1 MTENGRKQNKY
12 GVTYRHWFLAWWK
25 TANIVEMGDGF
36 TELTEDWGPDVES
49 TQYVNMKAKASTLKG
64 YEFSMSPEREYLND
78 DFQKAIDNGFK
89 TFPTGKDCETYYFRF
104 YKSDITGGKG
114 DCIRIPVIIAPSS
127 TGGEGGGILTSA
139 IQIQGN
145 GEVEL
150 GEITITE
157 SGYTWAPKASEQ
169 KIYGQSL
176 GLPLLKG

>member
-1 MTENGRKQNKY
+1 MAEDRTNMVSLIDIGSWLGGKS
-12 GVTYRHWFLAWWK
+12 
-25 TANIVEMGDGF
+25 ANIVEMGDGF

-157 SGYTWAPKASEQ
+157 SDYTWAPKASE
-169 KIYGQSL
+169 
-176 GLPLLKG
+176 

>member
-1 MTENGRKQNKY
+1 MQAQNFMPVSY
-12 GVTYRHWFLAWWK
+12 THL
-25 TANIVEMGDGF
+25 
-36 TELTEDWGPDVES
+36 
-49 TQYVNMKAKASTLKG
+49 
-64 YEFSMSPEREYLND
+64 PEREYLND

-157 SGYTWAPKASEQ
+157 SGYTWAPKASE
-169 KIYGQSL
+169 
-176 GLPLLKG
+176 